1 MHASLVGGAIEF
13 GPPRGDCSIGVRRIL
28 GKTVAKPQ
36 RVDLRDEFSW

>member
-13 GPPRGDCSIGVRRIL
+13 GPPRGDCSIGVGRIL

-36 RVDLRDEFSW
+36 RVPVSDDFSW